1 MENNVEEYGQMNFTL
16 PHDVVTLPS
25 AGMFYKNK
33 KDAIKVGYLTASDEN
48 ILLAGGQ
55 DMTLNLLRA
64 KVFEP
69 GMRPEELL
77 EGDVEAIL
85 IFLRNT
91 AFGPEMELTLKDP
104 KTDREFKT
112 NVRLDEMN
120 IRRGQKPAEDGTF
133 TVTLPTSK
141 TTVKLKPLNYGET
154 MDLSRQIQSYP
165 QGRVAPRRTLRLQKE
180 IQRVGETTDKGEI
193 AKFVET
199 MPIADSKFISKFMND
214 NEPRL
219 DMSRVIIAPSGE
231 KLTVNVGFGVEFFR
245 PFF

>member
-1 MENNVEEYGQMNFTL
+1 V
-16 PHDVVTLPS
+16 
-25 AGMFYKNK
+25 
-33 KDAIKVGYLTASDEN
+33 
-48 ILLAGGQ
+48 
-55 DMTLNLLRA
+55 
-64 KVFEP
+64 
-69 GMRPEELL
+69 RPEELL
-77 EGDVEAIL
+77 EGDVESIL

-91 AFGPEMELTLKDP
+91 AFGPELELNLKDP
-104 KTDREFKT
+104 KTDRDFKT
-112 NVRLDEMN
+112 NVRLDEIN
-120 IRRGQKPAEDGTF
+120 IKRGQTPSEDGTF
-133 TVTLPTSK
+133 TVTLPVSQ

-180 IQRVGETTDKGEI
+180 IQKIGENSDKGEI

>member
-1 MENNVEEYGQMNFTL
+1 MENKVEDYGQMNFTL

-25 AGMFYKNK
+25 GGMFYKNK
-33 KDAIKVGYLTASDEN
+33 KDSIKVGYLTASDEN

-77 EGDVEAIL
+77 EGDVESIL

-91 AFGPEMELTLKDP
+91 AFGPELELNLKDP
-104 KTDREFKT
+104 KTDRDFKT
-112 NVRLDEMN
+112 NVRLDEIN
-120 IRRGQKPAEDGTF
+120 IKRGQTPSEDGTF
-133 TVTLPTSK
+133 TVTLPVSQ

-165 QGRVAPRRTLRLQKE
+165 QGRVAPRRTLRLQ
-180 IQRVGETTDKGEI
+180 
-193 AKFVET
+193 
-199 MPIADSKFISKFMND
+199 
-214 NEPRL
+214 
-219 DMSRVIIAPSGE
+219 
-231 KLTVNVGFGVEFFR
+231 
-245 PFF
+245 

>member
-1 MENNVEEYGQMNFTL
+1 MDYGQENFTL
-16 PHDVVTLPS
+16 PHDVVQLPS
-25 AGMFYKNK
+25 QGIFYKNK
-33 KDAIKVGYLTASDEN
+33 KKSIKVGYLTASDEN
-48 ILLAGGQ
+48 ILMGGAN
-55 DMTLNLLRA
+55 DLTMTLLRA
-64 KVFEP
+64 KIYEP
-69 GMRPEELL
+69 DIKVEELL

-91 AFGPEMELTLKDP
+91 GFGPEITLNVTDP
-104 KTDREFKT
+104 VTKKPFKS
-112 NVRLDEMN
+112 NVLLDQLN
-120 IRRGQKPAEDGTF
+120 IINGQQPNEDGSF
-133 TVTLPTSK
+133 TTLLPKSQSTI
-141 TTVKLKPLNYGET
+141 KLKPLSYGET

-180 IQRVGETTDKGEI
+180 IQKIGENSDKGEI

>member
-1 MENNVEEYGQMNFTL
+1 MENKVEDYGQMNFTL

-25 AGMFYKNK
+25 GGMFYKNK
-33 KDAIKVGYLTASDEN
+33 KDSIKVGYLTASDEN

-55 DMTLNLLRA
+55 
-64 KVFEP
+64 

-77 EGDVEAIL
+77 EGDVESIL

-91 AFGPEMELTLKDP
+91 AFGPELELNLKDP
-104 KTDREFKT
+104 KTDRDFKT
-112 NVRLDEMN
+112 NVRLDEIN
-120 IRRGQKPAEDGTF
+120 IKRGQTPSEDGTF
-133 TVTLPTSK
+133 TVTLPVSQ
-141 TTVKLKPLNYGET
+141 TTVKLKPLSYGET

-180 IQRVGETTDKGEI
+180 IQKIGENSDKGEI